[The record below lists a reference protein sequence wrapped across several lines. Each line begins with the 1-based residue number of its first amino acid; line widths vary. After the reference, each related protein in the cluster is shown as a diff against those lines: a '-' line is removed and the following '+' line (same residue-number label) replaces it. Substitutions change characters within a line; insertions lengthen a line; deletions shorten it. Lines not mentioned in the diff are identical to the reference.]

1 VSNNGNSNNGNSNS
15 TNGTGNGNG
24 NGKAAPPLNPFET
37 LSDGDE
43 EIKLDR
49 SEMRAPPGP
58 GRMGA
63 AGMPAEKSKDF
74 GASTKRLLNRMR
86 EERIGFV
93 AVLVLALVSVFFAVL
108 GPKILGHGTDLIF
121 KGIRSGNG
129 IDFHALHNT
138 LLLVL
143 AMYVASSVLQYI
155 QSFVLAGIVQRTMQ
169 RMRRD
174 VEDKLNRVPLSYID
188 RQPRGDLLSRSP
200 TTSTTSPKACS
211 RP

>member
-1 VSNNGNSNNGNSNS
+1 MSNSGNGNSGNGNSGNGNSGNGNSGNGDRKSASNNGNG
-15 TNGTGNGNG
+15 
-24 NGKAAPPLNPFET
+24 APVNLFEQVVG
-37 LSDGDE
+37 GDD

-86 EERIGFV
+86 EERIGFI
-93 AVLVLALVSVFFAVL
+93 AVIILAVCSVFLAVL

-121 KGIRSGNG
+121 KGIRSGRG

-143 AMYVASSVLQYI
+143 AMYVGSSMLQYI

-169 RMRRD
+169 RLRRD

-188 RQPRGDLLSRSP
+188 RLSLIHI
-200 TTSTTSPKACS
+200 
-211 RP
+211 